1 MRINHNIAALN
12 TYRQLSAAG
21 NAASKNMS
29 KLSSGLRINN
39 AADDAASLA
48 ISEKMRNQ
56 IRGLEQASRN
66 SQDGISLAQTAEGAL
81 NETHSILSRMR
92 ELAVQSSNET
102 LTDDDRTKIQAELN
116 QLVDSI
122 DDIANNTEFNSK
134 KLLNG
139 NIGTTAT
146 SNNNWSDGSAKTAV
160 SIVRVTEDTQTGTAA
175 MDLTTAGKQSYT
187 TAAAWA
193 GGITAGETITVTK
206 GTGSS
211 AITTTFA
218 LNAGDDQKAIVDR
231 INGTSDESGVEAF
244 INTSGGVTIRSTTA
258 GTSGNLAVS
267 GTAGTLAKVGIAG
280 AQAGVNAVVTV
291 AGSTT
296 FSNDGNKIQVTDG
309 TMKGLEFKLEG
320 IQETATLKTVA
331 FTAAAITGDTLT
343 LNGKEI
349 VFNTTNG
356 ATINDFAD
364 TLNSYER
371 ETGVHVSVNGTNLDF
386 ETIARGDQV
395 GVTISYNSGAGG
407 MQLAGLAVGTQGDA
421 AIKLA
426 VGTYAAG
433 TDNITDGSA
442 ANDATL
448 TTNAS
453 DVKFQTGANE
463 NQYVSLQVAD
473 MRSSALGQ
481 GVTNASLFT
490 NVQDLKGSGVTTR
503 DKSQDTIKIIDQAI
517 QNVSVERANLGAKQN
532 RLEYTI
538 NNLGSTAENFIT
550 AESRIRDVDMA
561 KEMVEFTKNNILSQ
575 AAQAM
580 LAQANQQ
587 PQQILQLLR

>member
-102 LTDDDRTKIQAELN
+102 LTYDDRTKIQAELN

-175 MDLTTAGKQSYT
+175 MALTTAGKQSYT
-187 TAAAWA
+187 AAAAWT
-193 GGITAGETITVTK
+193 GGVTAGETITVTK

-244 INTSGGVTIRSTTA
+244 INTSGGVTLRSTTA

-267 GTAGTLAKVGIAG
+267 GTAGTLVKVGTG
-280 AQAGVNAVVTV
+280 AAQVGVDADVTV

-309 TMKGLEFKLEG
+309 TVNGLEFKLEG

-349 VFNTTNG
+349 VFNATNG
-356 ATINDFAD
+356 ANINDFAD

-371 ETGVHVSVNGTNLDF
+371 ETGVHVSVNGNDLDF

-395 GVTISYNSGAGG
+395 GVTISYDSVG
-407 MQLAGLAVGTQGDA
+407 MQLAGLAVGPQTDGD
-421 AIKLA
+421 IKTA
-426 VGTYAAG
+426 VGTYTEG
-433 TDNITDGSA
+433 TDNITDASA
-442 ANDATL
+442 DNAATL

-463 NQYVSLQVAD
+463 NQYVSLQIAD

-517 QNVSVERANLGAKQN
+517 QNVSGERANLGAKQN

-538 NNLGSTAENFIT
+538 NNLGSTAENFT
-550 AESRIRDVDMA
+550 AAESRIRDVDMA